1 MEKSNEDKPPSG
13 NGKINT
19 NEEHKELKNKTLL
32 LVNTGYIKR
41 GLLSND

>member
-1 MEKSNEDKPPSG
+1 MEKSKEDKPPSG
-13 NGKINT
+13 NGKIYG

-41 GLLSND
+41 DSSSNG